1 MYDRMLD
8 KQNRPAFDDMAAYC
22 GKSMKLF
29 IRINEWLSEV
39 CETTQ
44 EIVFPY
50 GNNYDG
56 PLPTGRRK
64 S

>member
-29 IRINEWLSEV
+29 IRINEWLS
-39 CETTQ
+39 
-44 EIVFPY
+44 
-50 GNNYDG
+50 DG